1 MKYIRKIQEPPE
13 FKNWKE
19 QANSDWQPYFRNL
32 AGKPKEILIKALM
45 TEQGEICCYCE
56 SRLIDG
62 KWHIE
67 HFKPQSDPSVDPLD
81 YANLL
86 CSCQA
91 NLKPG
96 EPRHCGNLKDNWF
109 DENLLISPLNPD
121 CESHFAFNYDGT
133 IKPAQEDD
141 QKAINT
147 IEKLGLNLNKIND
160 FRQKAIE
167 PFLDEEIDNAQLKVF
182 VNGYLCLDDQQ
193 RYNPFWTTIK
203 YLFSDLIE

>member
-1 MKYIRKIQEPPE
+1 MKYIRKRQEPPE

-19 QANSDWQPYFRNL
+19 QANSDWQPDFKNL

-56 SRLIDG
+56 NRLIDG
-62 KWHIE
+62 KCHIE
-67 HFKPQSDPSVDPLD
+67 HFKPQSDPTVDPLD

-91 NLKPG
+91 NLTPS
-96 EPRHCGNLKDNWF
+96 EPRYCGNLKNNW
-109 DENLLISPLNPD
+109 
-121 CESHFAFNYDGT
+121 FNYDGT

-147 IEKLGLNLNKIND
+147 IEKLGLNLNKL
-160 FRQKAIE
+160 KALRKAAID
-167 PFLDEEIDNAQLKVF
+167 PFLDEEIDNDELKFF

-193 RYNPFWTTIK
+193 RYKPFWTTIK

>member
-1 MKYIRKIQEPPE
+1 M
-13 FKNWKE
+13 
-19 QANSDWQPYFRNL
+19 
-32 AGKPKEILIKALM
+32 
-45 TEQGEICCYCE
+45 
-56 SRLIDG
+56 
-62 KWHIE
+62 
-67 HFKPQSDPSVDPLD
+67 
-81 YANLL
+81 L

-96 EPRHCGNLKDNWF
+96 EPRHCGNLKDNLS

-141 QKAINT
+141 QKAINA
-147 IEKLGLNLNKIND
+147 IEKLGLNLNKL
-160 FRQKAIE
+160 KALRKAAID

-193 RYNPFWTTIK
+193 I
-203 YLFSDLIE
+203 SDLIE

>member
-1 MKYIRKIQEPPE
+1 
-13 FKNWKE
+13 
-19 QANSDWQPYFRNL
+19 
-32 AGKPKEILIKALM
+32 M

-56 SRLIDG
+56 NRLIDG
-62 KWHIE
+62 KCHIE
-67 HFKPQSDPSVDPLD
+67 HFKPQSDPTVDPLD

-91 NLKPG
+91 NLTPS
-96 EPRHCGNLKDNWF
+96 EFRYCGNLKNNWF

-133 IKPAQEDD
+133 IKPVQEDD

-147 IEKLGLNLNKIND
+147 IEKLGLNLNKL
-160 FRQKAIE
+160 KALRKAAID
-167 PFLDEEIDNAQLKVF
+167 PFLDEEIDNDELKFF

-193 RYNPFWTTIK
+193 RYKPFWTTIK